1 MVKKNILPE
10 EWHRDTIETLRDK
23 LIHHGASIEFIDG
36 ICNLR
41 LNASYRYKIELA
53 EILDNLR
60 HEVYIQRIASHK
72 ALRHFQF

>member
-1 MVKKNILPE
+1 VVKKNILPE

-60 HEVYIQRIASHK
+60 HEVHIQRIASHK
-72 ALRHFQF
+72 ALHDFQF